1 MSKGPYILQLEKK
14 YNKYL
19 KDVIAGNVFE
29 PIILYVKKNESKSYA
44 EFQEWL
50 SSLTVYQKKKN
61 KKGWE
66 LTRWKPVSREQRK
79 LMNEQIWPQVI
90 EVNTEEDFLLLIDK
104 KAHASQFKIQLAILL
119 GWNPGIREFL
129 LHRPERILR
138 LKDVWKDIF
147 AVIDY
152 LLLNDVSDHYKR
164 SIPIPV
170 HSKFLEMHESIV
182 LELLHN
188 LHPEKFLRG
197 KDLEAAL
204 SLKIKPYLFK
214 MRWLD
219 KKLAD
224 MNSSGMEVLAATTPY
239 LQTVNWRISRI
250 IFVENETN
258 LYLLPHVPDTLAIFS
273 SGKALHMLKEIGL
286 FTNTAIM
293 YWGDLDEDGYM
304 MLNSMR
310 KQYHHVNSLLMDEET
325 VEHHF
330 SEIGQQPHKYKNDY
344 PDMLTETEGRA
355 FEKMKAVNGRIEQER
370 LQQSYVIGKLLIMLI
385 L

>member
-1 MSKGPYILQLEKK
+1 MSKGLYIPQLEKK

-19 KDVIAGNVFE
+19 KDIIAGNAFE
-29 PIILYVKKNESKSYA
+29 PIILYVKKSEAKNYA
-44 EFQEWL
+44 EFHEWL
-50 SSLTVYQKKKN
+50 SSLTIYQKKDH

-66 LTRWKPVSREQRK
+66 LNRWTAVSREQK
-79 LMNEQIWPQVI
+79 KFMNDQVWPRVI
-90 EVNTEEDFLLLIDK
+90 EVNTEEDFLFLIDK
-104 KAHASQFKIQLAILL
+104 KTHSLQFKAQLAQLL
-119 GWNPGIREFL
+119 NWNAGIRAFL
-129 LHRPERILR
+129 LNRPDRILK
-138 LKDVWKDIF
+138 LKDVWKNIF

-170 HSKFLEMHESIV
+170 HSKFLEKHESIV
-182 LELLHN
+182 LELLHF

-219 KKLAD
+219 KELAGK
-224 MNSSGMEVLAATTPY
+224 NSAGMDVLAASTPY
-239 LQTVNWRISRI
+239 LQTVNWHISRI

-258 LYLLPHVPDTLAIFS
+258 LYLLPPMPDTLAIFS
-273 SGKALHMLKEIGL
+273 SGKALHLLKEISL
-286 FTNTAIM
+286 FSNTNII
-293 YWGDLDEDGYM
+293 YWGDLDEDGFM

-310 KQYHHVNSLLMDEET
+310 KHYSHVKSIFMDEET

-330 SEIGQQPHKYKNDY
+330 TEIGQQPHRYKNDH
-344 PDMLTETEGRA
+344 PDMLTASEKNA
-355 FEKMKAVNGRIEQER
+355 FDKIKTINGRIEQER
-370 LQQSYVIGKLLIMLI
+370 LQQSYVIDKLLIMLD
-385 L
+385 